1 MNLSDEQRQQVAG
14 WLHQGLQLPEIQK
27 RLETELGLRLTYME
41 VKLLVSDLQVLPKDV
56 DPPKAVGPLPFPPPP
71 SAPSAAPRK
80 ENRMAP
86 EPPPAPG
93 AGGAGVHVNVDQ
105 IAKPGAVLSGAVTFG
120 NGQSA
125 LWYLDQAG
133 RIGVAPRDKTYRPS
147 AAEMQEFQLALEQEL
162 ARLGY

>member
-1 MNLSDEQRQQVAG
+1 MNLSEEQRQQVAN
-14 WLHQGLQLPEIQK
+14 WLREGLQLPEIQK

-41 VKLLVSDLQVLPKDV
+41 VKLLVSDLQVLPKDLE
-56 DPPKAVGPLPFPPPP
+56 PPKPVGPLTPPPGPPPP
-71 SAPSAAPRK
+71 PRK
-80 ENRMAP
+80 ENRVSP
-86 EPPPAPG
+86 EPQPAPG
-93 AGGAGVHVNVDQ
+93 SGGAGVQVSVDQ

-162 ARLGY
+162 AKLGY